1 MTTLDMDT
9 EKLGDL
15 APTLEALLASETTSS
30 FCRSLVH
37 SAITGDTTQGCH
49 IYILNN
55 NAQLNVVA
63 GYGLSAAAES
73 QDDLSA
79 WDNNPI
85 SRSIREKHYIFE
97 LGGEDHKTIISIPLK
112 RGDLPVGALVL
123 VLAEGATEMPFSNA
137 WIAII
142 GTLGT
147 FSLGMLNASG
157 GRGVVSELSSNGED
171 LTTRQIQILELMAD
185 GLVNTEIARQMM
197 LSESTIR
204 QETVRIYRALGVPNR
219 AEASKKGR
227 ALGLIVRRP
236 LAGLPV

>member
-1 MTTLDMDT
+1 MSTLNMDT

-63 GYGLSAAAES
+63 GYGLAAAEAN
-73 QDDLSA
+73 DDLSA
-79 WDNNPI
+79 WDDNAI
-85 SRSIREKHYIFE
+85 SKSIREKHFIFE
-97 LGGEDHKTIISIPLK
+97 LGGKDKKTIISIPLK

-147 FSLGMLNASG
+147 FSLSMLSTQG
-157 GRGVVSELSSNGED
+157 GRGAVSELTSNGED
-171 LTTRQIQILELMAD
+171 LTTRQIQILEMMAD

-204 QETVRIYRALGVPNR
+204 QETVRIYRSLGVPNR

-227 ALGLIVRRP
+227 VLGLIVRRP
-236 LAGLPV
+236 LAGLPA